1 MPYDGQIGYGNQQAD
16 LTGMRAAYGDVP
28 AYMIAGGGGGGGGYG
43 GSGAGAGLQNMFTDV
58 GAMIRPV
65 TYTPPARVTTGY
77 YGQAIQQ
84 TSFTRGLTGTLGL
97 NDVPRGT
104 FAYDYGLRTA
114 TDFGERV
121 GGGLAAGAVTGAGL
135 AFGATAGSAIG
146 GVLGGIAGAAFGP
159 VGSAAGAM
167 LGKAFGGYAMG
178 MAGADYTNNALAQRR
193 GIEAFVES
201 TSSRYIGAGSEMA
214 DPRTGAGMSRGNR
227 QKVSEFIRTQDIKDP
242 TMDTGDLTKILEE
255 GTRLGMMVGTQ
266 NIEGFKKKFKDLVD
280 GVKVVSKVF
289 QTTIEESMKVMKD
302 FKGIGVD
309 ASRVRDL
316 TLQSD
321 AVGRATGRTAQEVMG
336 LGMQG
341 AELFRGTGVE
351 MSIGYQA
358 NVMNLSSVRAARD
371 AGKLS
376 NEAIA
381 QAGGEEALSARM
393 TASGLQFAQSNLGRG
408 FAATFYGKQG
418 FDQDA
423 FRQVTQ
429 GGEFDYNKLAL
440 QAVKNLG
447 TPEAVIGF
455 QANQEK
461 ILSKMGKEFGGQGL
475 QMGQNVEAMSRAS
488 FMVQSGVT
496 KNMEEALRYSFIELG
511 MSHPEIETRLA
522 SMKNAQ
528 GEFSARQAGAEA
540 TRVRNM
546 TEEAQSNFLF
556 YRGKQKVMDA
566 VNYATDQVVAPLS
579 NFVGRTSEA
588 AEDFY
593 HKQTE
598 GITRA
603 DVRGIDYAGFAGTIP
618 LDPGAVR
625 KPKKAIDLDV
635 GGAFMGKSVGEK
647 VAEGIWSGK
656 LAPFGLSKTRD
667 ITREE
672 ETRPD
677 EVEVWTTSGGFRRAV
692 KRADLDKAV
701 EASRVSTMSVGEAQR
716 MKEEGLLKDT
726 NAGLA
731 KALRENTDTKVTDE
745 SSVDEISKATY
756 GKNYAELN
764 RAELGSLLLEAETF
778 PKVAKKL
785 AEAREGGMSL
795 QKVGDRI
802 SVQELNESKEE
813 IEGARKSASGKLGV
827 DLSGEAFQLLS
838 KARATKNRDPE
849 EASRLLD
856 QAFIVQT
863 ADANRQ
869 GIFNNTT
876 QSEIRTA
883 TERFMEEDTFAV
895 DAGVVQRAAADITK
909 VQARRGTS
917 LLASSVE
924 LDLQKSTM
932 TGAEQDSVREAV
944 GKLGS
949 GKAADLQGISK
960 ADVALLNTTNT
971 GRAITQQKEVV
982 DKIKELAAGAA
993 GTQESKFLGVAYKGN
1008 DPEKRAALF
1017 EEGMK
1022 GIAGINK
1029 EQIAK
1034 YSKTF
1039 VNQGGE
1045 AAADQAVADFTGQV
1059 AGDTVTSVAGGTPL
1073 EAGKGT
1079 AEENLV
1085 LQTNINL
1092 QILSALSALNSRL
1105 GAR

>member
-1 MPYDGQIGYGNQQAD
+1 
-16 LTGMRAAYGDVP
+16 MRAAYGDVP
-28 AYMIAGGGGGGGGYG
+28 AYMISGGGGGGYG

-121 GGGLAAGAVTGAGL
+121 GGGIAAGAVTGAGL

-167 LGKAFGGYAMG
+167 MGKAFGGYAMG

-193 GIEAFVES
+193 GIEAFVEA

-316 TLQSD
+316 SLQSD

-447 TPEAVIGF
+447 TPGAVIGF

-496 KNMEEALRYSFIELG
+496 KNMEEALRYSFIEIGLG
-511 MSHPEIETRLA
+511 HPEIETRLA

-556 YRGKQKVMDA
+556 YRGKQKVTDA
-566 VNYATDQVVAPLS
+566 VNSVVDQVVAPLS

-603 DVRGIDYAGFAGTIP
+603 DVRGIDYAGYAGTVP
-618 LDPGAVR
+618 LDPGAAR
-625 KPKKAIDLDV
+625 GPKKAIDLDV
-635 GGAFMGKSVGEK
+635 GGAFMGQSVGEK
-647 VAEGIWSGK
+647 VAKNIFSGK

-726 NAGLA
+726 NPGLV
-731 KALRENTDTKVTDE
+731 KALRENTVTNE

-756 GKNYAELN
+756 GKPLAELD
-764 RAELGSLLLEAETF
+764 RKEYATLLLQAQTF
-778 PKVAKKL
+778 PKIAKKL
-785 AEAREGGMSL
+785 DELREGAMSL
-795 QKVGDRI
+795 QAVGDRI
-802 SVQELNESKEE
+802 SVQELSESKEE

-838 KARATKNRDPE
+838 MARAKQNRDPK

-856 QAFIVQT
+856 KAVEVQSE
-863 ADANRQ
+863 DANRQ
-869 GIFNNTT
+869 GVFNNTT
-876 QSEIRTA
+876 LDEITTA
-883 TERFMEEDTFAV
+883 TKRFMEEDTFKV

-924 LDLQKSTM
+924 LDLQKSTL
-932 TGAEQDSVREAV
+932 TGTEQDSVREAV

-949 GKAADLQGISK
+949 GKALDLQGISK
-960 ADVALLNTTNT
+960 ADVELLNKTST
-971 GRAITQQKEVV
+971 GRAITQQKAVV
-982 DKIKELAAGAA
+982 DKIQELSAGAA
-993 GTQESKFLGVAYKGN
+993 GTQESKILGVAWKGN

-1017 EEGMK
+1017 KEGMK
-1022 GIAGINK
+1022 GIAGVSE

-1034 YSKTF
+1034 LTDTF
-1039 VNQGGE
+1039 VSRGGE

-1059 AGDTVTSVAGGTPL
+1059 AGGTVTSGPGGTPL

>member
-1 MPYDGQIGYGNQQAD
+1 
-16 LTGMRAAYGDVP
+16 MRAAYGDVP
-28 AYMIAGGGGGGGGYG
+28 AYMIAGGGGGGYG

-193 GIEAFVES
+193 GIEAFIES

-309 ASRVRDL
+309 ASKVRDL

-321 AVGRATGRTAQEVMG
+321 AIGRATGRTAQEVMG

-351 MSIGYQA
+351 MGIGYQA
-358 NVMNLSSVRAARD
+358 NIMNLSSVRAARD

-376 NEAIA
+376 QEAIA

-418 FDQDA
+418 FDEGA
-423 FRQVTQ
+423 FRQATQ
-429 GGEFDYNKLAL
+429 GGEFDYSKMAL
-440 QAVKNLG
+440 KAVQNIG
-447 TPEAVIGF
+447 TPEALIGF

-461 ILSKMGKEFGGQGL
+461 LLSKAGKEFGGQGL
-475 QMGQNVEAMSRAS
+475 QMMQNVEAMSRAS
-488 FMVQSGVT
+488 FMVKSGVT
-496 KNMEEALRYSFIELG
+496 KNMEDALRYSFIELG
-511 MSHPEIETRLA
+511 MGNPEIETRLA

-540 TRVRNM
+540 TRVRNI

-556 YRGKQKVMDA
+556 YRGKQKVSDA
-566 VNYATDQVVAPLS
+566 VNSVVDQVVAPLS

-593 HKQTE
+593 QKQTE

-603 DVRGIDYAGFAGTIP
+603 DVRGIDYAGYAGTLPIA
-618 LDPGAVR
+618 PGAPR
-625 KPKKAIDLDV
+625 APGKAIDLDV
-635 GGAFMGKSVGEK
+635 GGAFLGKSVGEK
-647 VAEGIWSGK
+647 VAESISSGK
-656 LAPFGLSKTRD
+656 LAPFGLDKMRLVKADQATLPGE
-667 ITREE
+667 I
-672 ETRPD
+672 
-677 EVEVWTTSGGFRRAV
+677 EVEQHLLGNRSVI
-692 KRADLDKAV
+692 KKADLEKAV
-701 EASRVSTMSVGEAQR
+701 ERSRVSLMSVSEAQR
-716 MKEEGLLKDT
+716 MKEEGTLKET
-726 NAGLA
+726 NPALV
-731 KALRENTDTKVTDE
+731 KALRDGTVTNE
-745 SSVDEISKATY
+745 SSVDEIAKATY
-756 GKNYAELN
+756 GKDLSELN
-764 RAELGSLLLEAETF
+764 RKEYATLLLEAQTF
-778 PKVAKKL
+778 PKIAGKLETVREGAMALQTVGNALSVAQLTKSNEEI
-785 AEAREGGMSL
+785 AAARE
-795 QKVGDRI
+795 
-802 SVQELNESKEE
+802 
-813 IEGARKSASGKLGV
+813 SASKKLGV
-827 DLSGEAFQLLS
+827 PLTDEAFNLLS
-838 KARATKNRDPE
+838 MARAKQSRDPK

-856 QAFIVQT
+856 KAVEVQS

-869 GIFNNTT
+869 GIFNNTKL
-876 QSEIRTA
+876 SEITA
-883 TERFMEEDTFAV
+883 ATRRFMAEDTFKV
-895 DAGVVQRAAADITK
+895 EAGAVQRAAGDIAK
-909 VQARRGTS
+909 VQAGRGMAA
-917 LLASSVE
+917 LAASAE
-924 LDLQKSTM
+924 LDLKSSALS
-932 TGAEQDSVREAV
+932 GSEQESVRAAI
-944 GKLGS
+944 GKLKS
-949 GKAADLQGISK
+949 GKAQDLMDMPE
-960 ADVALLNTTNT
+960 ADVKLLNETNT
-971 GRAITQQKEVV
+971 GRAITQQRDVV
-982 DKIKELAAGAA
+982 QRITALQDDKAILA
-993 GTQESKFLGVAYKGN
+993 TRE
-1008 DPEKRAALF
+1008 PEKRAALF
-1017 EEGMK
+1017 KEGMK
-1022 GIAGINK
+1022 GLAGVSE

-1034 YSKTF
+1034 LSDTF
-1039 VNQGGE
+1039 VNRGGE
-1045 AAADQAVADFTGQV
+1045 AAADQAVTSFTSQ
-1059 AGDTVTSVAGGTPL
+1059 VAGGTVTSAPSGTTQ
-1073 EAGKGT
+1073 EAQKGT
-1079 AEENLV
+1079 AEDNAV